1 MALPVKREP
10 SCGSSKGGGGACA
23 QCTGPGS
30 AFERGD
36 YNQVWGWCKTR
47 DNLINVQT
55 SFMDKRDH

>member
-1 MALPVKREP
+1 MGPVR
-10 SCGSSKGGGGACA
+10 GGGACA